1 MPRKRSLIDF
11 EDPGIIR
18 DTISV
23 NLIASPLYNPRTYF
37 DSQKLDQ
44 LVESFAEH
52 GMLGRLIVRS
62 VDGKDKPYELVA
74 GERRFRAAILANF
87 TVVPVEVRELTDR
100 QAIAIAL
107 EENLNREDLNPIE
120 ETEGLLQLLSI
131 ESNLEKSEITSLLY
145 KMIKGRDV
153 PTTFKEIVIDVFK
166 SIKSLSWQ
174 TFARD
179 RLRLL
184 NLPDSILE
192 AISQGKLKYTKGI
205 EIAKVKSQSK
215 QDKLLE
221 EAINNNL
228 SIKQIKQKIA
238 LYKGETKIFNDYSNL
253 STEDLVKD
261 VRHTYQKLSRNKKI
275 WKNQKNRKK
284 IEALLK
290 QLKNLM
296 DE

>member
-11 EDPGIIR
+11 EDPGIVR

-37 DSQKLDQ
+37 DPQKLEQ
-44 LVESFAEH
+44 LAESFTEH

-62 VDGKDKPYELVA
+62 VEEKDKPYELVA
-74 GERRFRAAILANF
+74 GERRFRAAILAGF
-87 TVVPVEVRELTDR
+87 TEVPVEVRELTDR

-120 ETEGLLQLLSI
+120 ETEGILQLLSI
-131 ESNLEKSEITSLLY
+131 ESSLSKSEITSLLY

-153 PTTFKEIVIDVFK
+153 PTTFKEVVLDVFQ

-184 NLPDSILE
+184 NLPNSILE
-192 AISQGKLKYTKGI
+192 AIYQGSLKYTKGI
-205 EIAKVKSQSK
+205 EIAKVKPQSV

-221 EAINNNL
+221 EAIKNSL
-228 SIKQIKQKIA
+228 SIKEIKEKIA
-238 LYKGETKIFNDYSNL
+238 LHKGKGKISNDYSNL
-253 STEDLVKD
+253 STEDLVQD
-261 VRHTYQKLSRNKKI
+261 VRKTYQKLSRNKKV
-275 WKNQKNRKK
+275 WEKPKNRQK

-290 QLKNLM
+290 QLKTLM
-296 DE
+296 DG